1 MWKFLYNGTSL
12 SVKNCVV
19 ENENNA
25 FDYFSGTITAPSN
38 AVKTAIGKG
47 GHIFP
52 DHHVQIKDYDGTTI
66 FDGFLESV
74 EEDDLDLNLEGR
86 DFKVLLLDESL
97 PRNTEYIN
105 QTGTYVLEDIL
116 SYSTKVSPTIVGT
129 YSETISGTLHFDNVN
144 LLKAV
149 ASVCD
154 LNGYDFWVEYNGTT
168 GVFELHVGERG
179 TVTEDTYY
187 TGGAITATKTKTVA
201 RDIINRQMVFGAG
214 DGDLQIRCCVP
225 YKDIDDPDSNICAG
239 FDGYNADCV
248 HEAATASQTTYGVME
263 GDPYINTGIIS
274 LDVAIATAKSILD
287 AQSGDVEQTSVEFAR
302 YVEGLAIG
310 DTIKVVDSK
319 KGLDV
324 TERIKYIKR
333 KLDKRSISITFYGAD
348 ENLESI
354 LAEVS
359 RDSGL
364 NDLQGAGATNLITI
378 QSAENCGS
386 GTDEELN
393 LRFRFPD
400 EVKFINKVYLSF
412 NMKEFR
418 AYSKGASAGTAHS
431 HSLSIWNPNDSY
443 PVYPMGL
450 SNWGGTPVI
459 IGAPGCPS
467 ASTSEAES
475 AHTHEMTYGIY
486 NASLSSPEVVVS
498 AGVNGSESS
507 VGTYSSDQTDLDIT
521 AYFSAVSGWQNI
533 KIVPNQN
540 MRVEAFLYAQ
550 VYIQST

>member
-1 MWKFLYNGTSL
+1 MWKFLYN
-12 SVKNCVV
+12 SVEYKVV
-19 ENENNA
+19 DMMVESENNG
-25 FDYFSGTITAPSN
+25 FDYFSCRLMVPSDQ
-38 AVKTAIGKG
+38 VKAAIGSG
-47 GHIFP
+47 GHLYP
-52 DHHVQIKDYDGTTI
+52 NHNVQIEDYDGTVI
-66 FDGFLESV
+66 FNGFLESV
-74 EEDDLDLNLEGR
+74 TEDGFDLILEGR

-154 LNGYDFWVEYNGTT
+154 LNGYDFWVERASNSFQLHIGT
-168 GVFELHVGERG
+168 RG
-179 TVTEDTYY
+179 TVTPDIYY
-187 TGGAITATKTKTVA
+187 TGVDIYATTTKTVT

-378 QSAENCGS
+378 QTAENCGS
-386 GTDEELN
+386 GAGEELN

-431 HSLSIWNPNDSY
+431 HSLSIWEAHDTDT
-443 PVYPMGL
+443 VYPMGL
-450 SNWGGTPVI
+450 ATRSSVNVI
-459 IGAPGCPS
+459 VGAPGCPG

-486 NASLSSPEVVVS
+486 NASLSSPGVVVS